1 MYYIYVFQWISSVS
15 CTNNLL
21 ICSSIIPLK
30 EFMNNWLYGMNKERL
45 LVGVNWNVKLM
56 GLEVASYELFK
67 ELEER
72 SEN

>member
-1 MYYIYVFQWISSVS
+1 M
-15 CTNNLL
+15 